1 MYTRRGCRGSLVR
14 DVEKRTKMREE
25 DDDQSF
31 SKRGK
36 GPKVAAG

>member
-1 MYTRRGCRGSLVR
+1 MGYRGSQVR
-14 DVEKRTKMREE
+14 DVEKRTKKREE

-36 GPKVAAG
+36 GPNVAAG